1 MLIFIFFVYDFVI
14 KIVGGILIWVKR
26 NEDFSLNIDVIKDKI
41 ILKIKVLFIVNFN
54 NFIVNLILREI
65 FIEIFK

>member
-65 FIEIFK
+65 FIEIFE